1 MSTGTTSCP
10 TFSQNYRSNH
20 SKHTPQS
27 TTQLEEREMPDNE
40 EIARWESDGG
50 YAVPIVFRD
59 DIASGDVWAECG
71 PQSNQYDISS
81 QMCER
86 GGR

>member
-1 MSTGTTSCP
+1 
-10 TFSQNYRSNH
+10 
-20 SKHTPQS
+20 
-27 TTQLEEREMPDNE
+27 MPDNE

-86 GGR
+86 GGRS